1 MMDIRAT
8 NKMSIVNMQL
18 FLINY
23 NNFFIAS
30 IGDSDPDPLFDAP
43 FFLQC
48 HEINTRCKAV
58 TSP

>member
-30 IGDSDPDPLFDAP
+30 IGDSDPDLF
-43 FFLQC
+43 
-48 HEINTRCKAV
+48 TM
-58 TSP
+58 S

>member
-30 IGDSDPDPLFDAP
+30 IGDSDPDPP
-43 FFLQC
+43 PPQ
-48 HEINTRCKAV
+48 INTRCKAV

>member
-1 MMDIRAT
+1 MDIRAT

-23 NNFFIAS
+23 KKFFIAS
-30 IGDSDPDPLFDAP
+30 IGDSDPDPP
-43 FFLQC
+43 C
-48 HEINTRCKAV
+48 REINTRCKAV

>member
-30 IGDSDPDPLFDAP
+30 IGDSDPDPL
-43 FFLQC
+43 LQC
-48 HEINTRCKAV
+48 REINTRCKAV

>member
-30 IGDSDPDPLFDAP
+30 IGNSDPDPP
-43 FFLQC
+43 FLQC